1 MEELYNTM
9 DGYVDAE
16 ENKDVIEDVLELY
29 IEEQKKKITELTEEV
44 ILHRTRTTHLEK
56 QLNESPVPI
65 KMKKR
70 LLEAHASNIQ
80 KDNEISGLKLE
91 IYELKKFIPEGI
103 LINRENKEKPV
114 RGGATAT
121 LGDSK

>member
-9 DGYVDAE
+9 NDYVDAE

-44 ILHRTRTTHLEK
+44 ILHRTRITHLEK

-65 KMKKR
+65 KVKKR
-70 LLEAHASNIQ
+70 MLEAQAFNLQ
-80 KDNEISGLKLE
+80 KDNEIHALKLE
-91 IYELKKFIPEGI
+91 IYELRKLVPEGI
-103 LINRENKEKPV
+103 LINRDSKEKPV
-114 RGGATAT
+114 REGRQ
-121 LGDSK
+121 LR